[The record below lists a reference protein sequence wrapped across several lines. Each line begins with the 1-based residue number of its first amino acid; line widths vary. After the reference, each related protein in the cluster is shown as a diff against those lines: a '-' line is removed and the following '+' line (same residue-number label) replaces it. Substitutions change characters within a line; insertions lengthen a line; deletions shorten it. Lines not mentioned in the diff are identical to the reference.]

1 LVRGISADDEDAL
14 VPLFIQLPGVDIP
27 LLSRTEAAHVIPA
40 EASLGFE
47 AIVLCAKQSE
57 VVQACG
63 PAAGEG
69 NDMVELKHMR
79 RAAPNSGGSNER
91 ALTAISRV
99 NGIAN
104 VDGNV
109 PLWRC

>member
-1 LVRGISADDEDAL
+1 MMKMRWCPFS
-14 VPLFIQLPGVDIP
+14 FQLPGVDIP

-91 ALTAISRV
+91 ALTVISHV
-99 NGIAN
+99 DLITHAGWN
-104 VDGNV
+104 VT
-109 PLWRC
+109 LWLC